1 MTSKTAYANLFCLL
15 LTIGAGFVNA
25 TENGKLLGTSGVM
38 SVEGA
43 AGGGIIPWATL
54 NGYATREEIGVSL
67 ASSTAHVDDY
77 SLQVHGV
84 SINIKDRLEL
94 SLAHQDF
101 YSDALAQSI
110 RQNIIG
116 LKVRI
121 TGDLVYDALPLIS
134 AGMQYKTLV
143 DDDVAKL
150 LGAEDTSGTDLYVSM
165 AKAWINGPFHR
176 TAFANANLRYTEA
189 NELGLLGYGGPESN
203 SRLLFEA
210 ATGVFVTKGIA
221 LGLEYR
227 QKRNHL
233 SSVKEDSWADIFI
246 AWFPSKA
253 FSVTAAYLDL
263 GEIAGQESQQ
273 GAYLSLQ
280 ASF

>member
-1 MTSKTAYANLFCLL
+1 MNCKIAPFALLWLLFA
-15 LTIGAGFVNA
+15 TGASFVNA
-25 TENGKLLGTSGVM
+25 TENGKLLGTSGV
-38 SVEGA
+38 SSIEGS

-54 NGYATREEIGVSL
+54 SGYATREEVGVSL

-84 SINIKDRLEL
+84 SINIQDRLEL
-94 SLAHQDF
+94 SFAHQDF

-116 LKVRI
+116 LKARI
-121 TGDLVYDALPLIS
+121 AGDLVYDALPLIS
-134 AGMQYKTLV
+134 VGMQYKTLV
-143 DDDVAKL
+143 DDDIAKL
-150 LGAEDTSGTDLYVSM
+150 LGADDTSGTDLYVSM
-165 AKAWINGPFHR
+165 AKAWINGPLHR
-176 TAFANANLRYTEA
+176 TSFANANLRYTEA

-203 SRLLFEA
+203 SKLLFEVA
-210 ATGVFVTKGIA
+210 AGLFITKDIA
-221 LGLEYR
+221 LGAEYR

-233 SSVKEDSWADIFI
+233 SSVKEDSWADIFV

-253 FSVTAAYLDL
+253 VSITAAYLDL